1 MKQQLLEDSSS
12 SNDDESDI
20 EEEVKIIQKKN
31 NIDYK
36 KFVQR
41 ISLEELQEPL
51 IVGDQSTLDEI
62 VQHEYVGGFFFI
74 ETDKKVYYPGETI
87 SISVHL
93 RT

>member
-1 MKQQLLEDSSS
+1 
-12 SNDDESDI
+12 
-20 EEEVKIIQKKN
+20 
-31 NIDYK
+31 
-36 KFVQR
+36 VQP

-51 IVGDQSTLDEI
+51 IAGDQSTLDEI
-62 VQHEYVGGFFFI
+62 VQQEYVGGFFFI

>member
-1 MKQQLLEDSSS
+1 MHQQLLEDSSS

-20 EEEVKIIQKKN
+20 EEEVKFNQIKN
-31 NIDYK
+31 KINYQ
-36 KFVQR
+36 KFVQP

-51 IVGDQSTLDEI
+51 IAGDQSTLDEI
-62 VQHEYVGGFFFI
+62 VQQEYVGGFFFI

>member
-12 SNDDESDI
+12 SNDDESNI
-20 EEEVKIIQKKN
+20 EEEVKIIQQKN

-62 VQHEYVGGFFFI
+62 V
-74 ETDKKVYYPGETI
+74 
-87 SISVHL
+87 
-93 RT
+93 